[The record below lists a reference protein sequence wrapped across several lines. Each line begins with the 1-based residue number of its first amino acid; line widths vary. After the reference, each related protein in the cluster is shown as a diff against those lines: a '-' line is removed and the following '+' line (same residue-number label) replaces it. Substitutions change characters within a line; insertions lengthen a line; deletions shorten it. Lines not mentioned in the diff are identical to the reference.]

1 MPMGRALVLM
11 SPAAGPGGKGSRRQ
25 RIQIALE
32 GALVKRGLTPEFPAT
47 GSAEE
52 TAALLRA
59 APAEGYELAVVAG
72 GDGTVRLAV
81 GALATTGLPLAIVPL
96 GTGNLLAATLGIP
109 RNPLDAAANL
119 ATATPTTIDSGML
132 TAGDVR
138 EAFAVAVGAGFDA
151 RVMSSTGRAMKSRF
165 GVMAYFA
172 TVLRMLPLLPVV
184 EAEIVVDGRTFE
196 MPTVAVLVAN
206 CGQIIPGLLG
216 PRAALDPTDG
226 LLDVIAIR
234 GGKFPTA
241 SAACSRVGARFAV
254 PIRAWLR
261 RSVAASARLAHRRH
275 DRAGRA
281 DPGRRRHARI
291 DNWKLHRDRASRIAD
306 GAGLGSRR
314 NTLRR
319 RA

>member
-1 MPMGRALVLM
+1 MGRALVLM
-11 SPAAGPGGKGSRRQ
+11 SPAAGPGGKGSKRQ

-32 GALVKRGLTPEFPAT
+32 GALSKRGLTAEFPVT

-81 GALATTGLPLAIVPL
+81 GALAATGLPLAIVPL
-96 GTGNLLAATLGIP
+96 GTGNLLAASLGIP
-109 RNPLDAAANL
+109 RDPFDAAARL
-119 ATATPTTIDSGML
+119 GVASPTTIDSGLL
-132 TAGDVR
+132 TAGDAR

-151 RVMSSTGRAMKSRF
+151 RVMSSTSKAMKARF

-172 TVLRMLPLLPVV
+172 TILRMLPLLPIV

-206 CGQIIPGLLG
+206 CGQIIPGVLG

-234 GGKFPTA
+234 GGKFPTMLPRA
-241 SAACSRVGARFAV
+241 AGSALDSLFRSEPGFGGQS
-254 PIRAWLR
+254 LR
-261 RSVAASARLAHRRH
+261 QR
-275 DRAGRA
+275 G
-281 DPGRRRHARI
+281 
-291 DNWKLHRDRASRIAD
+291 SRIVVTTEPAEPIQAD
-306 GAGLGSRR
+306 GDTLALTTGSFTATARPASL
-314 NTLRR
+314 TVLV
-319 RA
+319 

>member
-1 MPMGRALVLM
+1 MGRALVLM

-25 RIQIALE
+25 RIQIAIEVSLS
-32 GALVKRGLTPEFPAT
+32 KRGLSAEFPAT

-59 APAEGYELAVVAG
+59 APAEGYELAVIAG

-96 GTGNLLAATLGIP
+96 GTGNLLAASLGIP
-109 RNPLDAAANL
+109 RDPLDAAVRLGVAR
-119 ATATPTTIDSGML
+119 PTTIDSGVL
-132 TAGDVR
+132 TAGEDIR

-151 RVMSSTGRAMKSRF
+151 RVMSSTSRAMKARF

-172 TVLRMLPLLPVV
+172 TILRMLPLLPVV
-184 EAEIVVDGRTFE
+184 QAEIVVDGQTFD

-206 CGQIIPGLLG
+206 CGQIIPGILG

-241 SAACSRVGARFAV
+241 LPRAAGSALDSLFRSEPGFGGQSLRQRGSKITVTTEPAE
-254 PIRAWLR
+254 PIQ
-261 RSVAASARLAHRRH
+261 
-275 DRAGRA
+275 
-281 DPGRRRHARI
+281 
-291 DNWKLHRDRASRIAD
+291 AD
-306 GAGLGSRR
+306 GD
-314 NTLRR
+314 TLSVTTGTFTATARP
-319 RA
+319 ASLTVLV